1 MPWLVDSALHRPPVH
16 HSSLPCTSFL
26 PTAQGSQGLPP
37 ALLAPPCSPSAISPA
52 RHHLCTPAHRPEPPA
67 PDLSSQ
73 LRHLP
78 QMWALSTR
86 STCPRE
92 KARRPPEPHTTCP
105 FPELPRLARAPIHPQ
120 VCSPLA
126 LPGATSITQFSPG
139 AHGTCSDPRTPLKAV
154 GTRTRPGSRA
164 LLPPPP
170 SALLCPPPPAPLP
183 RPWQVLLLGHPL
195 PFLLCPAP
203 GPSFRPQPNCP
214 ELGALSPTPPSGRH
228 PSTSGLAPALA
239 LAAPGRTVTLCGCDV
254 LSPRGRPS
262 TRLPFQAQLSP
273 GQWQGAINYL
283 QDT

>member
-1 MPWLVDSALHRPPVH
+1 MDSALHRPPVH
-16 HSSLPCTSFL
+16 LSSLPRTCFL
-26 PTAQGSQGLPP
+26 PTAQGSQELPP
-37 ALLAPPCSPSAISPA
+37 ALLAPPRSPSASSPA

-86 STCPRE
+86 STCPTE
-92 KARRPPEPHTTCP
+92 KARRPPEPHSTRP

-126 LPGATSITQFSPG
+126 LPGATSITQSSPG

-154 GTRTRPGSRA
+154 GTRTALAVALSCPHPHPHCCAPHPACPSPGLGKRYS
-164 LLPPPP
+164 LDILSP
-170 SALLCPPPPAPLP
+170 SFSVQHLAPL
-183 RPWQVLLLGHPL
+183 
-195 PFLLCPAP
+195 
-203 GPSFRPQPNCP
+203 SD
-214 ELGALSPTPPSGRH
+214 LSPTALSLGHSPQHPPRDH
-228 PSTSGLAPALA
+228 TPLQVAWLPRWPWRR
-239 LAAPGRTVTLCGCDV
+239 PGRTVTPCGCDV